1 MVNHNP
7 SNRATLT
14 DVLNSTWY
22 NNDELA
28 ILDDAKAL
36 FLDRNLQLL
45 DIHPVSVVYHS
56 STENEKVVQ

>member
-1 MVNHNP
+1 MITHNP
-7 SNRATLT
+7 TNRATIT

-28 ILDDAKAL
+28 TLDDAKAL

-45 DIHPVSVVYHS
+45 DIPPASVVYHS
-56 STENEKVVQ
+56 STENAKVFQ